1 METLNYLIK
10 RIFQVLPV
18 LIIVTILIFFMI
30 RLIPG
35 DPARVILGE
44 KATPEM
50 VDLLREKM
58 GLNKPIPVQYF
69 IYMKNLFKFD
79 LGNSIRYRMP
89 VFELIGKR
97 FKVTIILTAFT
108 VLFSIFLSLPLGYI
122 SGIKKD
128 KPQDQIIRTAAL
140 MALSMPQFWLGL
152 ILMIL
157 FSVKVK
163 LFPVGGW
170 GDTWPEHIKS
180 IILPAFT
187 QALVTIALLT
197 RNLRNGV
204 IDILKLDYVD
214 FARSKGLEENV
225 VKKRHIIRN
234 ALLSYV
240 TLMSMR
246 MAYMLGGSIVVETVF
261 ALPGIGALTVESIYN
276 RDYVVIQA
284 VVLIFAFMVI
294 SINILTD
301 LAYIYLDPRVKLE

>member
-10 RIFQVLPV
+10 RILQVLPV

-79 LGNSIRYRMP
+79 LGNSIRYRIP

-140 MALSMPQFWLGL
+140 VALSMPQFWVGL

-157 FSVKVK
+157 FSVKIK

-170 GDTWPEHIKS
+170 GDTWPEHIRS
-180 IILPAFT
+180 IILPTFT
-187 QALVTIALLT
+187 QALVTIALLA

-204 IDILKLDYVD
+204 IDIVKLDYVD

-240 TLMSMR
+240 TLISMR

-261 ALPGIGALTVESIYN
+261 ALPGIGALMIESIYN

-294 SINILTD
+294 SVNILTD
-301 LAYIYLDPRVKLE
+301 LAYVYLDPRVKL

>member
-294 SINILTD
+294 SVNILTD